1 MVLEE
6 EEEEEVEVVDQV
18 VAGALVEVVEEDHS
32 KAMELQEDDDVDCLG
47 REGEDGGLLLLRVDA
62 LLLLVVE
69 PSLFFWL
76 GMLPMLALPFV
87 FPSFCSHLQNPSF
100 CSNRSDLENPSFP
113 PYLLHAS
120 ILFYLKVSLT
130 LIYFSAFPL
139 FRWIYD

>member
-6 EEEEEVEVVDQV
+6 VEAEEVEVVDQV

-47 REGEDGGLLLLRVDA
+47 REGEDEGLLLLRVDA
-62 LLLLVVE
+62 LLLVVE
-69 PSLFFWL
+69 PSLLFWL
-76 GMLPMLALPFV
+76 EMLPMLALPFV

-100 CSNRSDLENPSFP
+100 CSNRSDLEDPSFP
-113 PYLLHAS
+113 PSYLLYAS
-120 ILFYLKVSLT
+120 ILFNVKVSLT

>member
-1 MVLEE
+1 M
-6 EEEEEVEVVDQV
+6 VDQV
-18 VAGALVEVVEEDHS
+18 VVEALVEVEEDHS
-32 KAMELQEDDDVDCLG
+32 RAMELQEGDDVVCPW
-47 REGEDGGLLLLRVDA
+47 REGEDGGLLLLLRVDA